1 MSSIGGLSGSTSN
14 SIRGY
19 GGLASGLDRDTLI
32 ENMTYG
38 TTSKITQ
45 QEQKKTQLQWKM
57 DAVRS
62 ISDKMIDF
70 ANKYTATMTSS
81 TNLFNSLFW
90 GKSNVSVQGQ
100 FSNFVKASG
109 MSNTANDIAIQGV
122 RQLARKA
129 SWTSEAATNTKI
141 SASADPTQDVDVSK
155 LSGQDINFKYGGK
168 LYSIYLPFD
177 GDYKTLEDAAK
188 GIEEQLKAEAVPG
201 GEKLSDIVKVGVSAD
216 GKRLEFSAAKGDKE
230 GNELLLMGGEAL
242 KTLGFD
248 DPGEDGV
255 SFSGTNVVSS
265 ARDITADDLIEKLDF
280 FEAVAGKSMTFR
292 YNGKNAEITLP
303 SDTELTGTDAE
314 KMEQIRSS
322 IQDQLNKEFGSGRVA
337 VQLNGNDLSFET
349 TTPDG
354 SSDPTSVLSVAY
366 GDKTLMSAFGLK
378 SGVSNRINLEEKI
391 ADNASLGISVGDK
404 FKINGTEITVE
415 AKDTISSLMDKINEE
430 SSVKVAYQEASGKFI
445 FTAKEDG
452 ASGRI
457 EFEAADSGND
467 ISSSI
472 KDLFNLQDTGYK
484 AGQDAI
490 VAVKYGDSSDPVE
503 IVRGSNTFDIDGLTV
518 TVSGKF
524 GYQDGAT
531 SVDGLDLASEAVT
544 FDAKV
549 DADKIVT
556 NIKEMITAYNE
567 IVDLVNKEVS
577 TKPDRSYSPL
587 TSEQKKELDEDEIK
601 LYEEKAKQGILF
613 GDSDL
618 RQLSNDLWM
627 VIGASDQEALREIG
641 ISTSSSYSDNG
652 KIEFD
657 EAKFRAALES
667 DPDKVQELFTK
678 QSTTDE
684 NGNVIGVNG
693 IAANMKNV
701 MYKYA
706 NNIGTYGTLITKAGS
721 AKAPRSITD
730 NSIYKEME
738 DINKKISDLQTR
750 LKNERDR
757 YIKQFTSLESLI
769 SQMNSQSSWL
779 SQVGGSF

>member
-1 MSSIGGLSGSTSN
+1 MSSIGGLSSSTVN
-14 SIRGY
+14 GIRGY

-38 TTSKITQ
+38 TTSKITR

-81 TNLFNSLFW
+81 TNLFSSLFW

-141 SASADPTQDVDVSK
+141 SASADTTADVDVSK

-168 LYSIYLPFD
+168 LYSIYLPSD
-177 GDYKTLEDAAK
+177 KDYKTLEDVAK

-201 GEKLSDIVKVGVSAD
+201 GEKLSDIVKVSVSAD

-230 GNELLLMGGEAL
+230 SNELLLMGGKAL
-242 KTLGFD
+242 ETLGFD
-248 DPGEDGV
+248 DPGKDGV

-265 ARDITADDLIEKLDF
+265 AKDITEGDLIEKMNF
-280 FEAVAGKSMTFR
+280 FDAVAGKSMTFR

-322 IQDQLNKEFGSGRVA
+322 MQDQLNKEFGTGRVA
-337 VQLNGNDLSFET
+337 VKLNGNDLSFET

-354 SSDPTSVLSVAY
+354 SSDPTSILSVQY

-378 SGVSNRINLEEKI
+378 SGVSNRINLQEKI
-391 ADNASLGISVGDK
+391 TDNASLGISAGDK

-415 AKDTISSLMDKINEE
+415 EKDTISSLMDKINQE

-467 ISSSI
+467 ISGSI
-472 KDLFNLQDTGYK
+472 KNLFNLQDTGYK

-490 VAVKYGDSSDPVE
+490 IAVKYGDSSDPVE

-524 GYQDGAT
+524 GYADGAT
-531 SVDGLDLASEAVT
+531 SVADLDPASEAVT

-567 IVDLVNKEVS
+567 IVELVNKEVS

-601 LYEEKAKQGILF
+601 LYEEKAKQGLLF
-613 GDSDL
+613 GDTDL

-641 ISTSSSYSDNG
+641 ISTSGSYSDNG
-652 KIEFD
+652 KLEFD
-657 EAKFRAALES
+657 ETKFRAALES
-667 DPDKVQELFTK
+667 DPDKVQELFAK

-706 NNIGTYGTLITKAGS
+706 NNIGTYGSLITKAGS

-730 NSIYKEME
+730 NSIYKEIE
-738 DINKKISDLQTR
+738 TINKRISELQTR

-757 YIKQFTSLESLI
+757 YIKQFTSLELVI
-769 SQMNSQSSWL
+769 AQMNSQSGWL
-779 SQVGGSF
+779 SQFGGTA